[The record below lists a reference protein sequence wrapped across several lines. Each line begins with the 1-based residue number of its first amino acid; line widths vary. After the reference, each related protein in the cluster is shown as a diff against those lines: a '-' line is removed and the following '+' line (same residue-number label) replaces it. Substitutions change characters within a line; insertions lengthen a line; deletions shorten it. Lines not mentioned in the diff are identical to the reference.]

1 MERTW
6 LIGGGAVL
14 AVLLA
19 ASVIV
24 ALARGESEFEQGS
37 PELAVQQY
45 LKALAENDFETA
57 ESLWSPELREDCS
70 FEEFLLNTKR
80 GLDLLSGARVT
91 LDDVQTVGETT
102 IVSIRVVR
110 TTGGGIFGPSE
121 RVSSY
126 DYTVRK
132 FGGDWLITD
141 HTWPSD
147 RCIRSHTVP
156 EPPPPPTTSLHLD

>member
-91 LDDVQTVGETT
+91 LDDVQDRWRNYH
-102 IVSIRVVR
+102 RVYQ
-110 TTGGGIFGPSE
+110 GSQ
-121 RVSSY
+121 
-126 DYTVRK
+126 
-132 FGGDWLITD
+132 D
-141 HTWPSD
+141 H
-147 RCIRSHTVP
+147 RRR
-156 EPPPPPTTSLHLD
+156 HLRPI

>member
-1 MERTW
+1 MERIW

-19 ASVIV
+19 ASIIV
-24 ALARGESEFEQGS
+24 ALARGESEFDPGS
-37 PELAVQQY
+37 PEHTVQRY
-45 LKALAENDFETA
+45 VKALVESDFDTA

-70 FEEFLLNTKR
+70 FDDFLLNTKR
-80 GLDLLSGARVT
+80 GLDLMSGARIT
-91 LDDVQTVGETT
+91 LDDVQTIGETT
-102 IVSIRVVR
+102 IVSVRVTR

-132 FGGDWLITD
+132 FDGDWRIID
-141 HTWPSD
+141 HTWPAD
-147 RCIRSHTVP
+147 RCIRSHSAP
-156 EPPPPPTTSLHLD
+156 EPPTPPTTSLRLD

>member
-6 LIGGGAVL
+6 LIGGGTVL

-141 HTWPSD
+141 HTWQAD
-147 RCIRSHTVP
+147 RCIRSHAAP
-156 EPPPPPTTSLHLD
+156 EPPPPPTTSLRLD

>member
-24 ALARGESEFEQGS
+24 ALSRGETELEPES
-37 PELAVQQY
+37 PELVVQQY
-45 LKALAENDFETA
+45 LKALVESDFETA

-70 FEEFLLNTKR
+70 FEEFLLNVKG
-80 GLDLLSGARVT
+80 GLDRLSGARIT
-91 LDDVQTVGETT
+91 LDDVQTVGETA
-102 IVSIRVVR
+102 IVSIRMTR
-110 TTGGGIFGPSE
+110 TTGGGLFGPSE

-126 DYTVRK
+126 DYTVRR
-132 FGGDWLITD
+132 FDGDWRVID
-141 HTWPSD
+141 HTWPAD
-147 RCIRSHTVP
+147 RCIRSHSAP
-156 EPPPPPTTSLHLD
+156 EPPPPPATSLRLD

>member
-6 LIGGGAVL
+6 LIVGGAIL

-24 ALARGESEFEQGS
+24 ALARGESEFDPGS
-37 PELAVQQY
+37 PELAVQKY
-45 LKALAENDFETA
+45 LKALVESDFETA
-57 ESLWSPELREDCS
+57 GSLWSPERREDCA
-70 FEEFLLNTKR
+70 FKDFLLNVKGR
-80 GLDLLSGARVT
+80 LGLLSGARIT
-91 LDDVQTVGETT
+91 LDDVQTVGETAVVSVRT
-102 IVSIRVVR
+102 IR

-121 RVSSY
+121 RVGSY

-132 FGGDWLITD
+132 FDGYWRIID
-141 HTWPSD
+141 HTWPAD

-156 EPPPPPTTSLHLD
+156 GSPPPPTTPLRLD